1 MASRLNAELLSS
13 IIGDIYDCAI
23 NPSGWSAALSRITL
37 ALDAAYSTIA
47 LSTTT
52 DLHNRMAAHSPW
64 DAEQLNILND
74 DYGIKGVPGLDQL
87 LVVDVDEA
95 WSTMSVVPEHE
106 VQQTKFYRN
115 WAQPQGLR
123 DACLVKFVHSA
134 DRIGMLACV
143 TRANRDIVGPYEQ
156 QFISLISPHLRRA
169 ALIGDLLDQARVE
182 AQIYQATLNRLAIAV
197 VLTNASGHIL
207 YANAA
212 AEQMFEQAGPILK
225 VSGKLKTQATTSQ
238 HALNVALYGASQSD
252 QVLGGSGIGIP
263 LSSPDKPPA
272 VAYVLPLSAGT
283 ARAAFKPAT
292 AAVFVSTQ
300 ISAAPPSEAVLA
312 ALFDLTP
319 AEARVVLAAV
329 GDHKRIDL
337 TKQLQVSEN
346 TLKTHLSR
354 IYKKTQTNT
363 ITELVKVIA
372 TTVGPTRQSFDENP
386 PRAHSS
392 LTSKSSN
399 PHPRD

>member
-47 LSTTT
+47 LSNTT
-52 DLHNRMAAHSPW
+52 DFHNRLAAHSPW
-64 DAEQLNILND
+64 DTEQLNILND
-74 DYGIKGVPGLDQL
+74 EYGIKGVPGLDQL

-106 VQQTKFYRN
+106 VQQTQFYKN
-115 WAQPQGLR
+115 WVQPQGLR
-123 DACLVKFVHSA
+123 DACLVKFVHST

-143 TRANRDIVGPYEQ
+143 TWANRDTVGPNEQ
-156 QFISLISPHLRRA
+156 KFISLISPHLRRA

-197 VLTNASGHIL
+197 VLTNANGHIL

-212 AEQMFEQAGPILK
+212 AEQMFEQEGPILK

-238 HALNVALYGASQSD
+238 HALNVALHGASQSD
-252 QVLGGSGIGIP
+252 HVLGASGIGIP
-263 LSSPDKPPA
+263 LSSPDRPPA
-272 VAYVLPLSAGT
+272 VAYVLPLSQGT
-283 ARAAFKPAT
+283 ARAAFQPAT

-319 AEARVVLAAV
+319 AEARVMLAAAGV
-329 GDHKRIDL
+329 HKRIDL
-337 TKQLQVSEN
+337 TIQLQVSEN

-363 ITELVKVIA
+363 IAELVKLIA
-372 TTVGPTRQSFDENP
+372 TTIGPTRKGFDETP
-386 PRAHSS
+386 PRAHLSI
-392 LTSKSSN
+392 TSKSSN
-399 PHPRD
+399 RHP

>member
-47 LSTTT
+47 LSNTT
-52 DLHNRMAAHSPW
+52 DFHNRMAAHSPW
-64 DAEQLNILND
+64 DVEQLNTLND
-74 DYGIKGVPGLDQL
+74 DYGIQGVPGLDQL

-106 VQQTKFYRN
+106 VQQTKFFQN

-123 DACLVKFVHSA
+123 DACLVKFVHSP

-143 TRANRDIVGPYEQ
+143 TRANRDIVGPHEHK
-156 QFISLISPHLRRA
+156 FISLISPHLRRA

-182 AQIYQATLNRLAIAV
+182 AQIYQSTLDRLATAV
-197 VLTNASGHIL
+197 VLTHASGHIL

-225 VSGKLKTQATTSQ
+225 VGGKLRTQATTSQ
-238 HALNVALYGASQSD
+238 QALNVALHGASQSD
-252 QVLGGSGIGIP
+252 RILGGSGIGIP

-283 ARAAFKPAT
+283 ARAAFQPAT

-300 ISAAPPSEAVLA
+300 ISASPPPDAVLA

-319 AEARVVLAAV
+319 AEARVVLALV
-329 GDHKRIDL
+329 GEQKRTNL
-337 TKQLQVSEN
+337 PALLQISEN

-354 IYKKTQTNT
+354 IFRKTQTNSA
-363 ITELVKVIA
+363 TELLKVVA
-372 TTVGPTRQSFDENP
+372 TVGLPTRMNS
-386 PRAHSS
+386 
-392 LTSKSSN
+392 
-399 PHPRD
+399 

>member
-23 NPSGWSAALSRITL
+23 NPSGWSATLSRITL

-47 LSTTT
+47 LSNTT
-52 DLHNRMAAHSPW
+52 DLRIRMAAHSPW
-64 DAEQLNILND
+64 DAEQLRILND
-74 DYGIKGVPGLDQL
+74 EYGIKGVPGLDQL

-106 VQQTKFYRN
+106 VQQTKFYQN

-123 DACLVKFVHSA
+123 DGCLVKFVHSA

-156 QFISLISPHLRRA
+156 KFISFISPHFRRA

-182 AQIYQATLNRLAIAV
+182 ARIYQSTLDRLATAV
-197 VLTNASGHIL
+197 VLTNASGRIL

-225 VSGKLKTQATTSQ
+225 VGGKLRTQASTSQ
-238 HALNVALYGASQSD
+238 QALNVALYGASQAD
-252 QVLGGSGIGIP
+252 QVLGRSGIGIP
-263 LSSPDKPPA
+263 LSSPEKPPA

-283 ARAAFKPAT
+283 ARAAFQPAT
-292 AAVFVSTQ
+292 AAVFVSTH
-300 ISAAPPSEAVLA
+300 ISAAPPSDAVLA

-319 AEARVVLAAV
+319 AESRVVLAV
-329 GDHKRIDL
+329 MGNHKRLEL
-337 TKQLQVSEN
+337 TMQLQVSEN

-354 IYKKTQTNT
+354 IYKKTQTTT
-363 ITELVKVIA
+363 ITELVMVIA
-372 TTVGPTRQSFDENP
+372 TTIGPTRRVFDETP
-386 PRAHSS
+386 PRAHLSITSGSS
-392 LTSKSSN
+392 DPL
-399 PHPRD
+399 P